1 MCEILTHF
9 FVPGLQNTR
18 HFIHRDGWI
27 NQSEGE
33 NYKLI
38 LNVLRWLKDIPVWVP
53 CWIWGSEAQRRGL
66 A

>member
-1 MCEILTHF
+1 MRFSHTSLFLAFRTQ
-9 FVPGLQNTR
+9 G
-18 HFIHRDGWI
+18 RDGWK

-33 NYKLI
+33 NYRLI
-38 LNVLRWLKDIPVWVP
+38 SNVLRWLKDIPVWVP